1 MTTPPLL
8 QHGDES
14 FTDPFGSGR
23 IYGAEQE
30 GSGGVAYV
38 QQRDGEDFTT
48 LQGLGRASR
57 PGVSLLSRPVGTRRL
72 AVEEVLQGACCCR
85 LPAPMIWCALVAMSG
100 RLPSL
105 AVEVVPSRVV
115 VVLQPRACNCLFAV
129 RPRSGCHGE
138 MAMVTS

>member
-1 MTTPPLL
+1 MLFRSAATTPPLL

-14 FTDPFGSGR
+14 FTYLFGSGR

-48 LQGLGRASR
+48 LLGLGRASR

-72 AVEEVLQGACCCR
+72 AVEEVLQGAVLLPPSGSNDLVCSCR
-85 LPAPMIWCALVAMSG
+85 YVRSATVFGGGGCSLPRGCGTATP
-100 RLPSL
+100 
-105 AVEVVPSRVV
+105 
-115 VVLQPRACNCLFAV
+115 CL
-129 RPRSGCHGE
+129 
-138 MAMVTS
+138 